1 MRTTGIALNGAGA
14 FGTVRL
20 RGDMS
25 KPEVWQRGPLPGVD
39 PLLMP
44 VAHAFVQVQED
55 LRSLAA
61 TTAADAVWQRP
72 GGAASIAFHVRHIGG
87 ATDRLLTYARGAAL
101 SDAQRAALEAEGDES
116 PPRPKRFGVWMR
128 RLHRCAPRPPRNCSR
143 RERSGAQHYQ
153 PRCLDCSSTRPN
165 TRPGMPGRRSRPR
178 ASSRAHSRTPSPGFP
193 VEPRSGID
201 GIQAV
206 LYLLDADSPL
216 RQTEDLTNGLP
227 RSAVSV

>member
-1 MRTTGIALNGAGA
+1 MQTFRAMMRTTGMALNGAGA

-101 SDAQRAALEAEGDES
+101 SDAQRTALQAEGDES
-116 PPRPKRFGVWMR
+116 PPRSTLEQLVDETVRNLDAALAQVRATTAEELF
-128 RLHRCAPRPPRNCSR
+128 APRTIGRAALPTTVLGLLFHAAEHATRHAGQAITTAR
-143 RERSGAQHYQ
+143 VQQGA
-153 PRCLDCSSTRPN
+153 
-165 TRPGMPGRRSRPR
+165 
-178 ASSRAHSRTPSPGFP
+178 F
-193 VEPRSGID
+193 
-201 GIQAV
+201 
-206 LYLLDADSPL
+206 
-216 RQTEDLTNGLP
+216 
-227 RSAVSV
+227 